1 MSKIQNFKS
10 NFILIISFLTA
21 LLFMYA
27 ASSKLIDFENFR
39 IQLGQSPLLSAFTAW
54 VAILVPV
61 TEILIAIV
69 LFIPKFRFFGL
80 LSAFALMMMFTV
92 YIYIIL
98 NFSAYIPCSCGGIL
112 EKMTWNQH
120 LVFNLIF
127 VVILAVAIIFVP
139 IDCKNRLII
148 STMNTKRKIWVLIIT
163 AAAGS
168 AAVVILFLLSE
179 NIIQYHNNFTRRF
192 PQHAA
197 QERYKIN
204 LLYNSYYFAGI
215 GNGKIYLGNRT
226 APLLITI
233 FDLKTKTTTSHKI
246 ILKQTDLPFR
256 VPKIRVFNQNFF
268 VFEGAVPYV
277 FKGSI
282 SNWIATLTIN
292 SGARFSQAEP
302 IDSINLAVRY
312 KSPQSGENLLG
323 ILNSSDSLAVRYA
336 PDMLQKQIDGVFD
349 TDGSLHFNTKLDK
362 IVYVYRYRNQY
373 SVTDRN
379 LVLQYRGNT
388 IDTISRAQLEIAEV
402 GKSKVTKL
410 AKRALVVNKSSAVSG
425 NYLYVNSLLPG
436 QYDAESVW
444 KNASIIDIY
453 DLTKKSYQ
461 SSFYVYHIKNKK
473 MRSFIVIDNH
483 LYALIKNHLVCY
495 EFLDDLIPK
504 N

>member
-10 NFILIISFLTA
+10 NFVLIISVLTA

-27 ASSKLIDFENFR
+27 SSSKLINFENFR
-39 IQLGQSPLLSAFTAW
+39 IQLGQSPLLSAFAAW

-61 TEILIAIV
+61 IEILIAIV

-80 LSAFALMMMFTV
+80 LSAFALMMMFTA

-120 LVFNLIF
+120 LIFNLIF
-127 VVILAVAIIFVP
+127 VILLAVVVIYEP
-139 IDCKNRLII
+139 INYKNRGLNSRI
-148 STMNTKRKIWVLIIT
+148 NTKRKIWVLIIT
-163 AAAGS
+163 AAVGS
-168 AAVVILFLLSE
+168 TIVVILFLLSE

-204 LLYNSYYFAGI
+204 LSYNSYYFAGT

-233 FDLKTKTTTSHKI
+233 LDLKTKTTTSHKI
-246 ILKQTDLPFR
+246 ILNQTDLPFR

-268 VFEGAVPYV
+268 VFEGTVPYV

-302 IDSINLAVRY
+302 TDSINLTVRY
-312 KSPQSGENLLG
+312 KSPQSGENLIG
-323 ILNSSDSLAVRYA
+323 ILNTSDSLAVRYA

-349 TDGSLHFNTKLDK
+349 TDGSLHFNTNLDK

-373 SVTDRN
+373 NVTDRN

-425 NYLYVNSLLPG
+425 NYLYINSLLPG
-436 QYDAESVW
+436 QYDAASVW

-473 MRSFIVIDNH
+473 MRSFIVFDNH
-483 LYALIKNHLVCY
+483 LYALINNHLVCY

>member
-1 MSKIQNFKS
+1 MNKIQHFKS
-10 NFILIISFLTA
+10 NFVLIISFLTA
-21 LLFMYA
+21 LLFIYA

-39 IQLGQSPLLSAFTAW
+39 IQLGQSPLLSAFAGW

-61 TEILIAIV
+61 IEILIAMV
-69 LFIPKFRFFGL
+69 LFTPKFRFFGL
-80 LSAFALMMMFTV
+80 LSAFALLIMFTI

-120 LVFNLIF
+120 LIFNLIF
-127 VVILAVAIIFVP
+127 VAILAVAVIYEP
-139 IDCKNRLII
+139 IKHTNRLISPTVNI
-148 STMNTKRKIWVLIIT
+148 TRKIWLLII
-163 AAAGS
+163 S
-168 AAVVILFLLSE
+168 AAVGTSSVVMLFLLSE
-179 NIIQYHNNFTRRF
+179 NIIKYHNNFTRRF
-192 PQHAA
+192 PQHAV
-197 QERYKIN
+197 QERYKID
-204 LLYNSYYFAGI
+204 LLYNSYYFAGTE
-215 GNGKIYLGNRT
+215 NGKIYLGNRT

-268 VFEGAVPYV
+268 VFEGTVPYV

-282 SNWIATLTIN
+282 SNWIATLQIN

-302 IDSINLAVRY
+302 IDSIHLAVRY

-323 ILNSSDSLAVRYA
+323 ILNTSDSLAVTYA
-336 PDMLQKQIDGVFD
+336 PDILQKQIDGVFD
-349 TDGSLHFNTKLDK
+349 TDGSLHFNTNLDK

-373 SVTDRN
+373 SVADRN
-379 LVLQYRGNT
+379 LLLHYRGNT

-410 AKRALVVNKSSAVSG
+410 VKPALVVNKSSAVND

-444 KNASIIDIY
+444 KSASIIDIY

-473 MRSFIVIDNH
+473 MRSFIVLDNH
-483 LYALIKNHLVCY
+483 LYALINNHLVSY

>member
-1 MSKIQNFKS
+1 
-10 NFILIISFLTA
+10 
-21 LLFMYA
+21 MYA

-39 IQLGQSPLLSAFTAW
+39 IQLGQSPLLSAFAAW

-61 TEILIAIV
+61 IEILIAIV
-69 LFIPKFRFFGL
+69 LSTHKFRFFGL

-127 VVILAVAIIFVP
+127 VILLAFAVIYEP
-139 IDCKNRLII
+139 INYKNRLIL
-148 STMNTKRKIWVLIIT
+148 STVKTKRKIWVLVIT

-168 AAVVILFLLSE
+168 TVVVMLFLLSE
-179 NIIQYHNNFTRRF
+179 NIIQYHNNFIRRF

-204 LLYNSYYFAGI
+204 LLYNSYYFAGT

-246 ILKQTDLPFR
+246 ILNQTDLSFR

-282 SNWIATLTIN
+282 SNWIATLKIN
-292 SGARFSQAEP
+292 SGAHFSQAEP

-323 ILNSSDSLAVRYA
+323 ILNSSDSLTVRYA
-336 PDMLQKQIDGVFD
+336 PDILQKQIDGVFD
-349 TDGSLHFNTKLDK
+349 TDGSLHFNANLDK

-373 SVTDRN
+373 SVADRN
-379 LVLQYRGNT
+379 LLLQYRGNT

-410 AKRALVVNKSSAVSG
+410 AKRALVVNKSSTVSG

-444 KNASIIDIY
+444 KNASIIDRY

-473 MRSFIVIDNH
+473 MRSFIVIDNY
-483 LYALIKNHLVCY
+483 LYALINNYLVCY
-495 EFLDDLIPK
+495 EFLDELIPK